1 MPDELEE
8 KWWNLHRDVC
18 SLFVWDTS
26 LNVSFQCSQ
35 ACPLSA
41 CKFLAGPVFC
51 IYITSMLRFPVNF
64 CHSLETVSPIGSF
77 SRGVFVRVFRCTA
90 VCPAQLAWTRRRCV
104 FLEKHVGT
112 YNLHSHV
119 FCWHYNICQ
128 NASNSFEGR
137 HTPFGNQLLEG
148 VNWKKGPPWN
158 NLTDLDECYQTFL
171 ASVRKQWS
179 QFEFQCAGLNTVSTF
194 WLFFFH
200 LRTESKS

>member
-8 KWWNLHRDVC
+8 KRWNPHRDVC

-41 CKFLAGPVFC
+41 CIFSR
-51 IYITSMLRFPVNF
+51 TSILHLHHAMLRFPVNF
-64 CHSLETVSPIGSF
+64 CHSLETVSPRGSF
-77 SRGVFVRVFRCTA
+77 LRGVFVRVFRCTA
-90 VCPAQLAWTRRRCV
+90 VCPAQLAWTRRQCV

-119 FCWHYNICQ
+119 FCWHYNIRQ

-148 VNWKKGPPWN
+148 VN
-158 NLTDLDECYQTFL
+158 
-171 ASVRKQWS
+171 
-179 QFEFQCAGLNTVSTF
+179 
-194 WLFFFH
+194 
-200 LRTESKS
+200 